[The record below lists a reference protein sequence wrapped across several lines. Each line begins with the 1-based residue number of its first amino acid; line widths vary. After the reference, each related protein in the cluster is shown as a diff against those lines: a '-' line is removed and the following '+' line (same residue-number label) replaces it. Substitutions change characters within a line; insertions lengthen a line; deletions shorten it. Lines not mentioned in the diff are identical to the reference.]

1 MLMMVCVI
9 SGSLFEMNFQALA
22 YVAVHSFAHLEILT
36 LMSLVF
42 T

>member
-1 MLMMVCVI
+1 MLMMVCV